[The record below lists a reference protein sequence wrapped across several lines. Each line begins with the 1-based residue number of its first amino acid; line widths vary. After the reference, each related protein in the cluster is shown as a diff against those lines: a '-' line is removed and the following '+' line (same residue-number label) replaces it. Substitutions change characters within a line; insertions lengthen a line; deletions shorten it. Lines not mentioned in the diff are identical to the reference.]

1 MKQILCYDS
10 LYNTISVA
18 GTAADIVACREFR
31 SHVKERAAE
40 LLYLPENEVE
50 ELLEMGGDEQ
60 TFFYNEEA
68 GSASFF
74 YSSGDNVEIQLADA
88 PDPLR
93 NDLLVALKEEAGLD
107 EYAPVPPDKKEE
119 WEKLAEEALPYFQ
132 NGLQDQEGFW
142 NIYWRECRLA
152 LALAREE
159 NYEYEL
165 FQLSEKAEDLL
176 WIPYDR
182 LTAGGKKPLF
192 ENYVS
197 VHKGS
202 GRGLED
208 KKILEDLFTVF
219 NTKPPLGYMGRSMSV
234 SDVVA
239 IRRQNSIKWYYC
251 DRFGFVELE
260 GFVEEKEPLPEILQ

>member
-10 LYNTISVA
+10 LYNTITVA
-18 GTAADIVACREFR
+18 GTAADMVACREFR
-31 SHVKERAAE
+31 CHVKERAAE
-40 LLYLPENEVE
+40 LLDLPENELE
-50 ELLEMGGDEQ
+50 ELLEMGGDQQ

-68 GSASFF
+68 GSASFLLP
-74 YSSGDNVEIQLADA
+74 SGENVEITLADA

-93 NDLLVALKEEAGLD
+93 DDLLIALKEEAGLD

-119 WEKLAEEALPYFQ
+119 WEKLAEDALPYFQ
-132 NGLQDQEGFW
+132 NGLQAQEGFW

-159 NYEYEL
+159 NYGYEL
-165 FQLSEKAEDLL
+165 FQLCDEAEDLL
-176 WIPYDR
+176 SLPFR
-182 LTAGGKKPLF
+182 QLQKRGMKPLF

-219 NTKPPLGYMGRSMSV
+219 NTKPPLGYKGRSMSV

-239 IRRQNSIKWYYC
+239 IRRQNSTKWYYC
-251 DRFGFVELE
+251 DRFGFVELK

>member
-10 LYNTISVA
+10 SYNTISVA
-18 GTAADIVACREFR
+18 GTAADIVASREFR
-31 SHVKERAAE
+31 RYVKEHAAE
-40 LLYLPENEVE
+40 LLDLPENEVE
-50 ELLEMGGDEQ
+50 ELLEMGGDQQ

-68 GSASFF
+68 GSASIILP
-74 YSSGDNVEIQLADA
+74 SGEDVEIELTDV

-93 NDLLVALKEEAGLD
+93 DNLLVALRREAGLD
-107 EYAPVPPDKKEE
+107 EYAPIPPDKKKE
-119 WEKLAEEALPYFQ
+119 WEELADDALPYFQ

-159 NYEYEL
+159 YYEYEL
-165 FQLSEKAEDLL
+165 FQLSEKAKDLL
-176 WIPYDR
+176 WIPYNR

-197 VHKGS
+197 VYRGGGK
-202 GRGLED
+202 GLED

-219 NTKPPLGYMGRSMSV
+219 NTKHPLNYEGRSMSV

-239 IRRQNSIKWYYC
+239 IRRPNSTKWYYC

>member
-1 MKQILCYDS
+1 MKQILCFDS
-10 LYNTISVA
+10 LYNTITVA
-18 GTAADIVACREFR
+18 GTAADIIACREFR
-31 SHVKERAAE
+31 SYVKKRAAE
-40 LLYLPENEVE
+40 LLDLPENEVE
-50 ELLEMGGDEQ
+50 ELLEMGGDQQ

-68 GSASFF
+68 GSASFLLP
-74 YSSGDNVEIQLADA
+74 SGEDVEIQLADA
-88 PDPLR
+88 PNPLR
-93 NDLLVALKEEAGLD
+93 DVLLIALKEEAGLD

-132 NGLQDQEGFW
+132 NGLQDQEEFW

-159 NYEYEL
+159 NYGYEL
-165 FQLSEKAEDLL
+165 FQLSDEAEDLL
-176 WIPYDR
+176 SLPFQQLQKR
-182 LTAGGKKPLF
+182 GMKPLF

-219 NTKPPLGYMGRSMSV
+219 NTLPPLGYKGRSMSV
-234 SDVVA
+234 SDVVS
-239 IRRQNSIKWYYC
+239 IRRPNSTKWYYC

-260 GFVEEKEPLPEILQ
+260 GFVEEKDPLPEVLQ